1 MRMRAAAAPP
11 APPRAHKQT
20 RAVQAGAHH
29 KRHATAGRGRARARS
44 GNADF
49 AGFRIRP
56 MVVAAAG
63 KGFIQQQR
71 EKP

>member
-11 APPRAHKQT
+11 PLPRART
-20 RAVQAGAHH
+20 Y
-29 KRHATAGRGRARARS
+29 KRGPRRQVLITTARDGGRGRARARS

-56 MVVAAAG
+56 MVVESPSSRASG
-63 KGFIQQQR
+63 
-71 EKP
+71 